1 MKNGCYHIHH
11 HHPRRLTHL
20 FKKHS
25 HKSPDWILAV
35 NWPKRISR
43 ARPQMKDQGA
53 KNRSDFLQKL
63 RLESKSPDSPP
74 NAIFT
79 LLKLICIKTF
89 RENVVN
95 YLRYLEKKKKKNFN
109 LTSATKTQLLVWI
122 PSPVPWE
129 TFSGNDL
136 TVSKVSTEKQALPY
150 QEHENRAIFYFLWTQ
165 RPAMESHE

>member
-1 MKNGCYHIHH
+1 MLSYPPMDN

-25 HKSPDWILAV
+25 HKLPDWILAV

-95 YLRYLEKKKKKNFN
+95 YLRYLEKKKKRILTLHQQPRHNF
-109 LTSATKTQLLVWI
+109 S
-122 PSPVPWE
+122 
-129 TFSGNDL
+129 SGFL
-136 TVSKVSTEKQALPY
+136 PPCPERHSQAM
-150 QEHENRAIFYFLWTQ
+150 I
-165 RPAMESHE
+165 